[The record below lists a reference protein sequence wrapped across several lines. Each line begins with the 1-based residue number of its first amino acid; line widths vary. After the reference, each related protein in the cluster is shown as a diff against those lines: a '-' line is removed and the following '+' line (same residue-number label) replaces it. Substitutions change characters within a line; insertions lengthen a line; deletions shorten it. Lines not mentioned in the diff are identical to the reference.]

1 MGPVS
6 EQEQEQDPTAEPPV
20 TGDAVVDQ
28 ALRELDLAS
37 GHPLADRV
45 EAATAAHRV
54 LQERLRAPGAGGA
67 GDGDTPA

>member
-1 MGPVS
+1 MS
-6 EQEQEQDPTAEPPV
+6 EQDQAPAGAPPV

-28 ALRELDLAS
+28 ALRDLDATAEAS
-37 GHPLADRV
+37 LGDRV

-67 GDGDTPA
+67 ADGDQPA